1 MYRRPW
7 MKFLIVLG
15 SVCAAFT
22 LACSVIAFVRIFRVS
37 REVSRSKKTLEARQ
51 EEMEAIRKEVKK
63 AARQQEKEAKERKKR
78 GEEIERA
85 FQEEEPPVTVQ
96 PSPSPSPTPSLTPG
110 PSPTAV
116 VSANKEGNVSGN
128 LQQAEIL
135 SGNRQTENSSAVGV
149 GHAVGIDPGHQGPHV
164 DMSATEPNGP
174 GSGEMKAKATSG
186 TSGAYSGLGE
196 YQLNLDVSLKLQQI
210 LEERGYRVIMT
221 RTDNDTAISNAERA
235 LLAADEGA
243 EIYVRIHAN
252 GSDDHGVQGALS
264 MCPSQENPY
273 VPDLYGESQRL
284 SQLLL
289 DAYCAATG
297 FANRGIQYTD
307 TMTGINWSRVPV
319 SILEMGFMTNEH
331 DDMAMADDGFQ
342 QTMAEGIADGIDA
355 YFAEQ

>member
-15 SVCAAFT
+15 SVCAAFA

-37 REVSRSKKTLEARQ
+37 RETSKSQKTLEARQ
-51 EEMEAIRKEVKK
+51 EEIEEIKKEVKK
-63 AARQQEKEAKERKKR
+63 AARRQEKEAKERKKR
-78 GEEIERA
+78 GEEIEKA
-85 FQEEEPPVTVQ
+85 FQEEEPPITVQ
-96 PSPSPSPTPSLTPG
+96 PSPSPSPSLTPG

-116 VSANKEGNVSGN
+116 ASANKEDGVSAN
-128 LQQAEIL
+128 QQQAGIL
-135 SGNRQTENSSAVGV
+135 SSNRQEEKPSAFGA
-149 GHAVGIDPGHQGPHV
+149 GHVVGIDPGHQGPHV

-186 TSGAYSGLGE
+186 TSGAYSGIGE
-196 YQLNLDVSLKLQQI
+196 YQLNLDVSLKLQRI
-210 LEERGYRVIMT
+210 LEDRGYRVVMT

-273 VPDLYGESQRL
+273 VSELYGESQRL
-284 SQLLL
+284 SQHLL
-289 DAYCAATG
+289 DAYCAATD
-297 FANRGIQYTD
+297 FENRGIQYTD

-319 SILEMGFMTNEH
+319 TILEMGFMTNEH

-355 YFAEQ
+355 YFAE